1 MTTVSRWFPAALLL
15 ACLQFAAAAAQA
27 RNPDSLPTPFGVR
40 FHAAQLPVAEA
51 LPPRQSTPE
60 EDAWEQ
66 RVREVEYRN
75 GPYGQGI
82 AETLLDAGNYFASR
96 GDFQNALSY
105 WRRSVHLV
113 RVNEGLY
120 SPLQLPALNSQL
132 DIYLRL
138 GDFEAADGVKSY
150 LFFLARR
157 QYPEG
162 DPALV
167 AATVDWLEWRRQ
179 QWLRAPNGDEPR
191 PLLTLWRQLDQRTR
205 EDDTRTLSLAEL
217 APLTY
222 AQIDLL
228 YVVSTEDFGIDRET
242 EMMLG
247 RGGASADAAL
257 DLDKAQIQALQESAY
272 ARGRKR
278 LELLL
283 ERAAEADD
291 TLELARANRV
301 LGDWHLWYGSSK
313 RAAPH
318 YRDSWQQLA
327 ALQRLDLQQAWYG
340 APVEL
345 PAGNIMWAPRSP
357 LEADNSVTVL
367 ARFDV
372 DARGRPRNV
381 ESMPLDPERE
391 ARAVRLT
398 RLLRGSRMR
407 PRLDAG
413 EMVDTTALERE
424 YRVP

>member
-1 MTTVSRWFPAALLL
+1 MAVTLTATLLL
-15 ACLQFAAAAAQA
+15 ATVAAQA
-27 RNPDSLPTPFGVR
+27 RDRNALPTPFGVR
-40 FHAAQLPVAEA
+40 FYPADVPVAEP
-51 LPPRQSTPE
+51 LPPRQGTPE

-66 RVREVEYRN
+66 RVREAEYRN

-82 AETLLDAGNYFASR
+82 AETLLDAANYFASR
-96 GDFQNALSY
+96 GDYQSALSY

-120 SPLQLPALNSQL
+120 SPLQLPALQSQL
-132 DIYLRL
+132 DTYLRL
-138 GDFEAADGVKSY
+138 GDYEAADGVKSY
-150 LFFLARR
+150 LYFLARR
-157 QYPEG
+157 RYPEG
-162 DPALV
+162 DPSLV
-167 AATVDWLEWRRQ
+167 AATVDWIEWRRR
-179 QWLRAPNGDEPR
+179 QWLRSPNPEEPR
-191 PLLTLWRQLDQRTR
+191 PLLTLWRLLDQQTR
-205 EDDTRTLSLAEL
+205 EDETHTLSLEEL

-228 YVVSTEDFGIDRET
+228 YVVGSEDFGIDRET

-247 RGGASADAAL
+247 RGAASADAAL
-257 DLDKAQIQALQESAY
+257 DLDRAQIQAMQDSSY

-283 ERAAEADD
+283 ERAGEAGD
-291 TLELARANRV
+291 TLEQARANRA

-318 YRDSWQQLA
+318 YRESWHQLDT
-327 ALQRLDLQQAWYG
+327 LERPDLQQAWYS

-345 PAGNIMWAPRSP
+345 PAGDIMWVPRSA
-357 LEADNSVTVL
+357 LEGDKSVPVT

-381 ESMPLDPERE
+381 ETEPRDPERE
-391 ARAVRLT
+391 ARAVRLN
-398 RLLRGSRMR
+398 RLLRGSRLR
-407 PRLDAG
+407 PRLEAG
-413 EMVDTTALERE
+413 EMVETIALEKE